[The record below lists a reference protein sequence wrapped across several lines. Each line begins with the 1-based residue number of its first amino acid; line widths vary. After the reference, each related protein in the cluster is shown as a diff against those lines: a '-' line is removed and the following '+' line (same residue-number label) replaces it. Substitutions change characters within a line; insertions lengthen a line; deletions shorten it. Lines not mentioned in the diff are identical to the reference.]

1 MDPKGHVAIVTG
13 AASGLGAETAA
24 ALAKAGAKVA
34 CLDVNI
40 EGATAVAS
48 KIGGIAVHCD
58 VTSEAGAVAALKQA
72 RDKHDRVTAE
82 DWQSAKLYNAIEP
95 YLSQQARATA
105 AKIAPYGFLIVFALL
120 FIPQLNAAF
129 FDLIRWLFE
138 LSGVP
143 SNLATQGWNVF
154 MFWRT

>member
-1 MDPKGHVAIVTG
+1 MIGGGLAAVATVPMP
-13 AASGLGAETAA
+13 TAA
-24 ALAKAGAKVA
+24 LLAGLSYLAFLQIIAFILNVLPIPG
-34 CLDVNI
+34 LD
-40 EGATAVAS
+40 GY
-48 KIGGIAVHCD
+48 G
-58 VTSEAGAVAALKQA
+58 
-72 RDKHDRVTAE
+72 
-82 DWQSAKLYNAIEP
+82 AIEP
-95 YLSQQARATA
+95 YLSQATRATA

-143 SNLATQGWNVF
+143 SNLANQGWNVF